1 MRLLPC
7 ICSSALR
14 TECGFESLCL
24 GPAFPTVSRA
34 PLFRLALL
42 FHHLAQLRHRKFLGS
57 AEVDYPSLCPLHL
70 CGIRRDCAGNL
81 CRDGENSVSVA
92 VQQISRMHFHPA
104 YGDGSTDIENM
115 CIDMR
120 DSVIS
125 GK

>member
-14 TECGFESLCL
+14 TECSIDSLCL

-34 PLFRLALL
+34 PFFRLALL
-42 FHHLAQLRHRKFLGS
+42 FHNLAQLRHRKFLGS
-57 AEVDYPSLCPLHL
+57 AEVDYSSLCPLHL
-70 CGIRRDCAGNL
+70 CGDHRDCAGNL
-81 CRDGENSVSVA
+81 RRDGENSVTIT
-92 VQQISRMHFHPA
+92 VQQISRMHFHSA
-104 YGDGSTDIENM
+104 YGDGSTNIENM

-120 DSVIS
+120 DSDIP